1 MAGGK
6 IGVVFALVMFHFLHP
21 TGRAVGRAEAN
32 ASLCLLIV
40 PAAAGGLFTYSKHIS
55 LM

>member
-21 TGRAVGRAEAN
+21 EGALSAGLKQTP
-32 ASLCLLIV
+32 ASVCLWFRRRLAACLL
-40 PAAAGGLFTYSKHIS
+40 AANTFL
-55 LM
+55 